1 MLMRTFRGS
10 SNEGGK
16 SELDLRVF
24 AAWLEVVVSSVDLLL
39 VASNLS
45 PPLRRSFGDREDW
58 I

>member
-1 MLMRTFRGS
+1 MRTFRGS